1 MQQRLQTANG
11 IVVWREAGGD
21 TIKIA
26 FAVYRA
32 VEEDG
37 ALAAA
42 VLDIDTP
49 LDGSMAACENVCI
62 RAALLQHQGHLA
74 ETAHASCN
82 SRKSLWETMRKHAM
96 AAEPSH

>member
-11 IVVWREAGGD
+11 IVVWREVGGD

-49 LDGSMAACENVCI
+49 LDG
-62 RAALLQHQGHLA
+62 
-74 ETAHASCN
+74 
-82 SRKSLWETMRKHAM
+82 
-96 AAEPSH
+96 